1 MVEPEERKTKQ
12 TYKVPSRKF
21 INQMEH
27 REIPDETESAAM
39 ALQEQPNQI
48 SKLLEAD
55 LPAKK
60 ESAPSNVLINLV
72 KSSES
77 L

>member
-1 MVEPEERKTKQ
+1 MVEPEENKAKQ

-27 REIPDETESAAM
+27 REIPDETESAAV
-39 ALQEQPNQI
+39 ARQEQPDLI
-48 SKLLEAD
+48 SKLLEAE

-60 ESAPSNVLINLV
+60 EPPPSKVLINLV
-72 KSSES
+72 KSSER